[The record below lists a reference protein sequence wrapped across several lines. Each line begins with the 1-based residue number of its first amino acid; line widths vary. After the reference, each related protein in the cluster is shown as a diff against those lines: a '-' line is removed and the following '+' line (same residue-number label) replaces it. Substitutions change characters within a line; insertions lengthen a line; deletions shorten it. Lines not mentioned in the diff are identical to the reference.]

1 MNNLDKYYKLAF
13 EYKNKKLRKKMDD
26 NHVFAIKLD
35 DGKTGLISIMG
46 SNEEY
51 NAISLYTGSES
62 ILYFRDIFEIEGY
75 VSDYDKFLSSL
86 DHYNYQLVLG
96 NRDDITSNE
105 ANDIRDYKKRNA
117 LNIRG
122 ALSMPHFRKTTP
134 FSPLIQ
140 FNKDSDYHYIEQA
153 LEASVALAEL
163 LEENSLDDLGI
174 KIMPEAD
181 KLILFEKINGEY
193 LINGEVDLDW
203 KNDDPYIRASVVRM
217 DIAKKLKRIK
227 NKTDIEC
234 KLTVVS
240 APVNEENSNAYY
252 PQFILALENKSGTI
266 ISIKPIK
273 NYREDPNALVND
285 FFESIVNIGLK
296 PVKIRA
302 NDKRTYYL
310 LEKICQSLKINLI
323 LDENLEELDLLR
335 EDLDNKMNSGPSG
348 GTSSEEIIM
357 EILGY
362 LEDLEDI
369 KEKGNEIPDEVIYS
383 IAQSLL
389 VGDFDEEFNNFVFSK
404 LDYLS
409 DYKLFN

>member
-13 EYKNKKLRKKMDD
+13 EYKNKKLWKKMDE

-35 DGKTGLISIMG
+35 DGKIGLISIMG
-46 SNEEY
+46 SNGQY

-62 ILYFRDIFEIEGY
+62 ILYFRDIFEIEGH

-96 NRDDITSNE
+96 NKDDITSNE
-105 ANDIRDYKKRNA
+105 ANDIRDYKKRNSI
-117 LNIRG
+117 NIRG

-134 FSPLIQ
+134 FSPLSE

-153 LEASVALAEL
+153 LKACMALAEL

-181 KLILFEKINGEY
+181 KLILFEKINGKY

-234 KLTVVS
+234 KLTVVT
-240 APVNEENSNAYY
+240 APVNEENSNTYY
-252 PQFILALENKSGTI
+252 PQFILALENNSGTI
-266 ISIKPIK
+266 IPIRPVK
-273 NYREDPNALVND
+273 NYREDPNTLVND
-285 FFESIVNIGLK
+285 FFESIVNVGLK

-310 LEKICQSLKINLI
+310 LEKICKSLKIDLI
-323 LDENLEELDLLR
+323 LDENLEQLDLLR
-335 EDLDNKMNSGPSG
+335 EEFDSKMSAGPGG
-348 GTSSEEIIM
+348 GTSSEEIMM

-362 LEDLEDI
+362 LKALEDI
-369 KEKGNEIPDEVIYS
+369 KEKRNEIPDEVIYS

-389 VGDFDEEFNNFVFSK
+389 IGDFE
-404 LDYLS
+404 
-409 DYKLFN
+409 